1 MVAMLMSG
9 AILKQR
15 VEGVVL
21 LLSLGDLG
29 VSTGDRVE
37 GVASGGRRLGV
48 HVVLVCH
55 LVLHELGLLVTR

>member
-1 MVAMLMSG
+1 MVAMLMSC

-21 LLSLGDLG
+21 LLSLGYLG
-29 VSTGDRVE
+29 VSTSDRVDS
-37 GVASGGRRLGV
+37 VASGCCRLGV

-55 LVLHELGLLVTR
+55 LVLHELVLVVTR